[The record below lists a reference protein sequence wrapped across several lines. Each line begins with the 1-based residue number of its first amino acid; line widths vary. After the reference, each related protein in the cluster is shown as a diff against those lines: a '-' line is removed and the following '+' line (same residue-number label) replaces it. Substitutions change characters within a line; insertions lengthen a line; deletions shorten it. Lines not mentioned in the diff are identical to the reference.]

1 MPVGTPASESGLTT
15 DYGFLTLPMPTLPQL
30 LEEDIQ
36 GLDSALMDL
45 IAKSEADAAL
55 VIDKGG
61 FLLTKSGA
69 VDRFDSTTLG
79 ALAAGAFAATQGVA
93 NLIGETDFNCVYQQ
107 GENFSVL
114 VSNVDEQALL
124 LVVFKASVSAG
135 AVKYYAASAI
145 TRIADQ
151 LRTARQWAPDQGLD
165 LSALNLPD
173 TSEIFRK
180 RQG

>member
-1 MPVGTPASESGLTT
+1 AWVL
-15 DYGFLTLPMPTLPQL
+15 
-30 LEEDIQ
+30 
-36 GLDSALMDL
+36 
-45 IAKSEADAAL
+45 
-55 VIDKGG
+55 DKGG

-107 GENFSVL
+107 GENFSMI

-124 LVVFKASVSAG
+124 VVVFKARVSAG
-135 AVKYYAASAI
+135 AVKYYAASTL

-151 LRTARQWAPDQGLD
+151 LRAARQRAPEEGVD
-165 LSALNLPD
+165 LSALNLAD
-173 TSEIFRK
+173 TTPVFRK
-180 RQG
+180 KLA

>member
-1 MPVGTPASESGLTT
+1 MPP
-15 DYGFLTLPMPTLPQL
+15 LPQL
-30 LEEDIQ
+30 LEEDIHS
-36 GLDSALMDL
+36 LDSALMDL
-45 IAKSEADAAL
+45 LAKSEADAAWVL
-55 VIDKGG
+55 DKGG

-107 GENFSVL
+107 GENLSMI

-124 LVVFKASVSAG
+124 VVVFKTRVSAG

-145 TRIADQ
+145 TRIAGQ
-151 LRTARQWAPDQGLD
+151 LLAARQRAPEQGID
-165 LSALNLPD
+165 LSALNLPE
-173 TSEIFRK
+173 TSAIFRRK
-180 RQG
+180 QS